1 MSTEVEKEKKTS
13 KKSAVVYLG
22 HIPNDFQE
30 VQMREFFQQFGTI
43 KHLRLSRSK
52 KTGGSKHYGFIEF
65 ETPEVAEIAAD
76 TMNNYYLFG
85 QKLVCEVMKPSDIHP
100 EIWKGANK
108 RFVPKRINLTGSEFS
123 RENLGESLDFRVAY
137 NKKIQSKLQEM
148 GITYDFLQKHID
160 EDEALLKGLN
170 KGQKKEEKEEKE
182 VTGKKEKPVV
192 KRVLKKEKA
201 SK

>member
-65 ETPEVAEIAAD
+65 ETPEVAEIVAD

-85 QKLVCEVMKPSDIHP
+85 QKLVCEVMSPPISTPRSGRVRTSASCPS
-100 EIWKGANK
+100 
-108 RFVPKRINLTGSEFS
+108 
-123 RENLGESLDFRVAY
+123 
-137 NKKIQSKLQEM
+137 
-148 GITYDFLQKHID
+148 
-160 EDEALLKGLN
+160 
-170 KGQKKEEKEEKE
+170 
-182 VTGKKEKPVV
+182 
-192 KRVLKKEKA
+192 A
-201 SK
+201 ST

>member
-1 MSTEVEKEKKTS
+1 M
-13 KKSAVVYLG
+13 
-22 HIPNDFQE
+22 
-30 VQMREFFQQFGTI
+30 
-43 KHLRLSRSK
+43 
-52 KTGGSKHYGFIEF
+52 
-65 ETPEVAEIAAD
+65 
-76 TMNNYYLFG
+76 
-85 QKLVCEVMKPSDIHP
+85 
-100 EIWKGANK
+100 
-108 RFVPKRINLTGSEFS
+108 PKRINLTGSEFS

>member
-65 ETPEVAEIAAD
+65 ETPEVAEIVAD

-85 QKLVCEVMKPSDIHP
+85 QKLVCEVMKPSDIHA

-170 KGQKKEEKEEKE
+170 KG
-182 VTGKKEKPVV
+182 
-192 KRVLKKEKA
+192 
-201 SK
+201 

>member
-65 ETPEVAEIAAD
+65 ETPEVAEIVAD

-108 RFVPKRINLTGSEFS
+108 RFVPKRINLTWRTTKRFRASCKRWASHTTSS
-123 RENLGESLDFRVAY
+123 RSTST
-137 NKKIQSKLQEM
+137 KM
-148 GITYDFLQKHID
+148 
-160 EDEALLKGLN
+160 
-170 KGQKKEEKEEKE
+170 
-182 VTGKKEKPVV
+182 KPC
-192 KRVLKKEKA
+192 
-201 SK
+201 